1 MKYII
6 KFIKIFLKGLT
17 GIMEEKE
24 EFNGFD
30 DTMWNNIEEYTKA
43 LCERANEN
51 METPQFIKD
60 MMEKAKNK
68 KVN

>member
-1 MKYII
+1 M
-6 KFIKIFLKGLT
+6 T

-30 DTMWNNIEEYTKA
+30 DIMWNNIEEYTKA

-51 METPQFIKD
+51 METPQFIKE
-60 MMEKAKNK
+60 MIEKAKNK
-68 KVN
+68 